1 MGLADCV
8 GTPIVVGSIIVYPVR
23 YGSSMHMT
31 VGRVA
36 GVEWFEHR
44 HYGMRPI
51 LLVDRLDK
59 YDGSIKRVKVERIDR
74 VIVTPLTILEQ
85 VVGGLR

>member
-1 MGLADCV
+1 MGLADCI

-36 GVEWFEHR
+36 GWEMVESHYYGEH
-44 HYGMRPI
+44 HV

-59 YDGSIKRVKVERIDR
+59 HDGTIKRVKVERIDR
-74 VIVTPLTILEQ
+74 VVVTPLESLGQ